1 MTSEITQEKII
12 TEKKR
17 IKPATKKAGMQV
29 RAKKKTAIARAT
41 IKKGTGKIKINQ
53 MGLNA
58 YSEGHVLSLIKEPVK
73 IANEIAGEYDINVI
87 VKGSGRMSQAFAIRS
102 VIAKAFVKA
111 KGKKFKELFTLYDR
125 TLLVDDVRKVETK
138 KPLGRKARAKKQ
150 QSKR

>member
-1 MTSEITQEKII
+1 MTEINDEKMV
-12 TEKKR
+12 EKKK
-17 IKPATKKAGMQV
+17 IKPAAKRAGMQV

-41 IKKGTGKIKINQ
+41 IKKGDGKIKINH
-53 MGLNA
+53 MSLNA
-58 YSEGHVLSLIKEPVK
+58 YSEGHVLSLIKEPLK
-73 IANEIAGEYDINVI
+73 IAHEIASDYNINII

-111 KGKKFKELFTLYDR
+111 KGKKLKELFTLYDR